1 MKSSTKW
8 LFSILIFV
16 LLGVSIF
23 AISKMYLSFKKDVD
37 DKKWYTETAKEITY
51 DENDDNTDNGIAE
64 LALDNTD
71 CIGWIRIENTKIDF
85 PVMQTKSDPEFYLRR
100 NFNKKHSNLGTPFAD
115 AACDIEYSKNIIIY
129 GHNMKDGTMF
139 SDLMK
144 YKRKDYGIN
153 NPIIQLITPNGCN
166 SYIVCAVAKVKP
178 DDDWYTYINE
188 TDEEIFNKIKAK
200 LQDEALYLIN
210 GELNYE
216 DFYLTLSTC
225 EYSQKDG
232 RLIVIARRSD
242 INC

>member
-8 LFSILIFV
+8 LFSILIVV
-16 LLGVSIF
+16 LLGVSVF
-23 AISKMYLSFKKDVD
+23 AISKMYLSFRKDVD
-37 DKKWYTETAKEITY
+37 DKKWFKETAKEITY

-71 CIGWIRIENTKIDF
+71 CIGWVRIENTKIDF
-85 PVMQTKSDPEFYLRR
+85 PVMQTKNDPEFYLRR

-115 AACDIEYSKNIIIY
+115 ASCDLEKSRNIIIY

-139 SDLMK
+139 TDLMK
-144 YKRKDYGIN
+144 YKKKSFGID
-153 NPIIQLITPNGCN
+153 NPIVQFITPNGCN
-166 SYIVCAVAKVKP
+166 RYIVCAVVKVKP
-178 DDDWYTYINE
+178 DDDWYSYINE
-188 TDEEIFNKIKAK
+188 TDEKTFNSIKAK
-200 LQDEALYLIN
+200 LQEEALYLIN

-225 EYSQKDG
+225 EYSQKNG
-232 RLIVIARRSD
+232 RFIVIARRSE

>member
-1 MKSSTKW
+1 MTNSKKW
-8 LFSILIFV
+8 IFSILIIA
-16 LLGVSIF
+16 LLGVAVF
-23 AISKMYLSFKKDVD
+23 AMSKLYLDYKDDYD
-37 DKKWYTETAKEITY
+37 DKKWFKETASEITY
-51 DENDDNTDNGIAE
+51 DENDNNEDNGIAE

-71 CIGWIRIENTKIDF
+71 CIGWVRIENTKIDF
-85 PVMQTKSDPEFYLRR
+85 PVMQTKDDPEYYLRR
-100 NFNKKHSNLGTPFAD
+100 NFSKKQSNLGTPFAD

-144 YKRKDYGIN
+144 YKRKEYGIN
-153 NPIIQLITPNGCN
+153 NPIIQFITPNGCDR
-166 SYIVCAVAKVKP
+166 YIVCAVAKVKP

-188 TDEEIFNKIKAK
+188 TDEDIFNKIRDKV
-200 LQDEALYLIN
+200 QDEALYTIN
-210 GELNYE
+210 GGLQYE

-232 RLIVIARRSD
+232 RFIVIAKRSD

>member
-1 MKSSTKW
+1 MTNSKKR
-8 LFSILIFV
+8 LCSILIAI
-16 LLGVSIF
+16 LLGLSIF
-23 AISKMYLSFKKDVD
+23 AMSKVYLNYKTDHD
-37 DKKWYTETAKEITY
+37 DKKWFKETANEITY
-51 DENDDNTDNGIAE
+51 DENDDNEDNGISE

-71 CIGWIRIENTKIDF
+71 CIGWVRIENTKIDF
-85 PVMQTKSDPEFYLRR
+85 PVMQTKDDPEYYLRR

-144 YKRKDYGIN
+144 YKRKEYGIN
-153 NPIIQLITPNGCN
+153 NPIIQLITPNGCDR
-166 SYIVCAVAKVKP
+166 YIVCAVAKVKP
-178 DDDWYTYINE
+178 DDNWYTYINE
-188 TDEEIFNKIKAK
+188 TDEDIFNKIRDKVE
-200 LQDEALYLIN
+200 DEALYTIN
-210 GELNYE
+210 GGLQYE

-232 RLIVIARRSD
+232 RFIVIAKRSD